1 MARCA
6 AAPVC
11 VSTKHRRRLEAIVR
25 QHHAP
30 QSLVL
35 RARIILMA
43 SDGVGVRETAGKF
56 GVGRATLQRW
66 RKRWRT
72 NEGERFPERLCDGP
86 RPGTPP
92 TFQPEQICQIIAL
105 ACEPPSASDRPFTH
119 WTQGTLAAAA
129 RAMLFAQMVN
139 EIEAAYHRLKPLH
152 ELVQSETKTAA

>member
-56 GVGRATLQRW
+56 GVGRDLT
-66 RKRWRT
+66 
-72 NEGERFPERLCDGP
+72 
-86 RPGTPP
+86 
-92 TFQPEQICQIIAL
+92 AL
-105 ACEPPSASDRPFTH
+105 A
-119 WTQGTLAAAA
+119 QTLAHQRGGALP
-129 RAMLFAQMVN
+129 RAV
-139 EIEAAYHRLKPLH
+139 
-152 ELVQSETKTAA
+152 V